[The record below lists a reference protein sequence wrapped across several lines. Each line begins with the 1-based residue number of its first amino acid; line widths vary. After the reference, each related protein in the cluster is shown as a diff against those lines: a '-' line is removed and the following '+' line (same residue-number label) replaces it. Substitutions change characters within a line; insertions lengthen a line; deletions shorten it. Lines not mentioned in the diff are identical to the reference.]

1 MFMRRTMKF
10 AGIFIVILSIMA
22 SAGLNLQ
29 RGIASPGIIT
39 VPTDYPTIQQAINA
53 ANPGDTVFVKNGT
66 YLGDVLVNKTVNL
79 IGENNQS
86 TIIDGGGVGTVLTVS
101 ASGLPSGSADNV
113 TIANFTL
120 ANGGSGASDSA
131 LMLNGVEG
139 CNVTGVR
146 DEADPPNGI
155 WVNNSWYAMLEGNY
169 VANNSYG
176 IVFTYSASNKILNN
190 TLVNNSIGIL
200 LATSSNNVICSNSI
214 GDAIS
219 YAIYFTLSNYNN
231 VSRNLIFNSYFGAYL
246 DSSAYNNFRKNTFQY
261 NGFADFWLVNSQF
274 NCLSKNCI
282 TSNSQFGIYLGLSS
296 NNTITRNFLKGN
308 GNIAANIVSS
318 GYNVFQADEF
328 YNNSIALQFYNSS
341 NNDVIGN
348 NFTSNY
354 NFAIYLNLSSSN
366 NLYYNSFRYNTQDV
380 YLDNSINKW
389 DSGSIYGGGN
399 YWDRYTGFDSDHYG
413 IGNSSYVLD
422 SNNIDH
428 YPLLGLHYSRNFS
441 RGMLNVIS
449 NTMIWDLQYFDSNST
464 VTMQVSNMSTGQTLG
479 FARFDFPYSLI
490 NPTNLQISIDGGLTQ
505 PSYFNYSLYDNGTQR
520 WIYVSFPMSMPT
532 HTIDIIPEFP
542 SFLILP
548 IMAALLLAVTVYRRK
563 RLHTRSFS

>member
-1 MFMRRTMKF
+1 
-10 AGIFIVILSIMA
+10 MA

-29 RGIASPGIIT
+29 RGRASPSVIT

-53 ANPGDTVFVKNGT
+53 ANPGDTVFVENGT
-66 YLGDVLVNKTVNL
+66 YPGNVVVNKTVNL

-101 ASGLPSGSADNV
+101 ASGLPPGSADNV

-120 ANGGSGASDSA
+120 ANSGSGPSDSA
-131 LMLNGVEG
+131 LLLNGVEG

-146 DEADPPNGI
+146 DETGSNGM
-155 WVNNSWYAMLEGNY
+155 WVNNSWYASLEGNY
-169 VANNSYG
+169 VVNNSYG
-176 IVFTYSASNKILNN
+176 IVLTYSAFNKILSN
-190 TLVNNSIGIL
+190 TLANNSIGIL
-200 LATSSNNVICSNSI
+200 LATSSNNVLCSNSI
-214 GDAIS
+214 AGAIS

-231 VSRNLIFNSYFGAYL
+231 VSRNLILNNYFGAYL
-246 DSSAYNNFRKNTFQY
+246 DSSSYNNFRNNTFQQ
-261 NGFADFWLVNSQF
+261 NDVADFWLINSQF

-296 NNTITRNFLKGN
+296 NNTISRNFLKGN
-308 GNIAANIVSS
+308 PNIVANIVSS
-318 GYNVFQADEF
+318 NYNIFQTDEF

-341 NNDVIGN
+341 NNYAIGN

-354 NFAIYLNLSSSN
+354 DFAIYLNLSSSN
-366 NLYYNSFRYNTQDV
+366 NFYYNNFRYNTQDV
-380 YLDNSINKW
+380 YLYNSINLW

-441 RGMLNVIS
+441 RGMLNIIS
-449 NTMIWDLQYFDSNST
+449 NTIISDLQYFASNST
-464 VTMQVSNMSTGQTLG
+464 VTMQISNMSTGQTLG

-490 NPTNLQISIDGGLTQ
+490 NPTNISISIDGGLTQ
-505 PSYFNYSLYDNGTQR
+505 PSYVNYSLYDNGTQR
-520 WIYVSFPMSMPT
+520 WIYVSFPMSTPT
-532 HTIDIIPEFP
+532 HTLDIVPEFP

-548 IMAALLLAVTVYRRK
+548 IMVALLLAATLYRRK
-563 RLHTRSFS
+563 HLHTLSFS